1 LEVSVELSILPS
13 KLLAN
18 ITEPH
23 AMIDSPKKFLLFNR
37 GLPSVQQ

>member
-1 LEVSVELSILPS
+1 LV
-13 KLLAN
+13 N

-23 AMIDSPKKFLLFNR
+23 AMMDSPKKFLLFNK